1 LRFLTRLGQRPAMHL
16 HRNVGAEAER
26 LRATLLL
33 ENDLFKGLGPDE
45 MVEIAEKL
53 PMATCRAGQ
62 VIYEPG
68 ETGEAL
74 FILKSGHVRLY
85 RIAPDGR
92 KLVLAT
98 LGSGTAFG
106 DMSVL
111 GQSMIGSFAEA
122 TEECTICIM
131 SRVDIEQIILEHPR
145 VAIRMVELLSGRLRD
160 VENRLEQM
168 AFAPVPS
175 RLAQLLID
183 LEHDSEVAGH
193 SHQDLA
199 EMIGTSRETVSRAL
213 VEFKATGWVEID
225 RRCIRI
231 VNREAIEEF
240 AASGS

>member
-1 LRFLTRLGQRPAMHL
+1 MKFLTRMGQRPAMHL

-26 LRATLLL
+26 LRATLLQ

-45 MVEIAEKL
+45 MGEIAGKL

-74 FILKSGHVRLY
+74 FILKSGQVRLY

-98 LGSGTAFG
+98 LGPGTAFG

-111 GQSMIGSFAEA
+111 GQSMTGSFAEA
-122 TEECTICIM
+122 IEECTICIM

-145 VAIRMVELLSGRLRD
+145 VAIRMIELLSGRLRD
-160 VENRLEQM
+160 AENRLEQM
-168 AFAPVPS
+168 AFAPVQT
-175 RLAQLLID
+175 RLAKLLLD
-183 LEHDSEVAGH
+183 LERDAEVAGH

-213 VEFKATGWVEID
+213 AEFKATGWVEID

-231 VNREAIEEF
+231 VNREAIEGLAE
-240 AASGS
+240 SGG

>member
-1 LRFLTRLGQRPAMHL
+1 MHL

-26 LRATLLL
+26 LRATLLQ
-33 ENDLFKGLGPDE
+33 ENDLFRGLGPDE

-53 PMATCRAGQ
+53 PMATCRPGQ
-62 VIYEPG
+62 IIYEPG

-74 FILKSGHVRLY
+74 FILKSGHIRLY

-122 TEECTICIM
+122 TDECTICIM

-168 AFAPVPS
+168 AFAPVPT

-183 LEHDSEVAGH
+183 LDHNSEVAGH

-213 VEFKATGWVEID
+213 VEFKADGWVEID

-231 VNREAIEEF
+231 VNRQAIEEL
-240 AASGS
+240 AESGG